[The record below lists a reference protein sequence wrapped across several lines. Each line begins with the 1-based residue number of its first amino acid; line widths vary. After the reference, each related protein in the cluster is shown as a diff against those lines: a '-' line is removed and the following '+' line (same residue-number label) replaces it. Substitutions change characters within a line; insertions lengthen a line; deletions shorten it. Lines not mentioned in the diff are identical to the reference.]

1 MGGIDGFHKLVMGGF
16 GIRAQGVGETRR
28 GKEGKCACCRLPEV
42 VANFLSLAALLW
54 LVNGDPLPFA
64 ACFMHD
70 RHALGY
76 GCIDPWQSETLR
88 RQITAQ
94 EFKVGSCQSEVS
106 FRPSDQGSGTS
117 HSL

>member
-1 MGGIDGFHKLVMGGF
+1 MKGEGGK
-16 GIRAQGVGETRR
+16 
-28 GKEGKCACCRLPEV
+28 KGKCACCRLPEV

-54 LVNGDPLPFA
+54 LVNGDPCRLPRALCTTGMRWDMA
-64 ACFMHD
+64 AF
-70 RHALGY
+70 
-76 GCIDPWQSETLR
+76 DPWQSETLH